1 MTQTIIE
8 TAVEIAREAGGLLR
22 ELARQKLTVNYKS
35 VNDLVTNADKA
46 SEKLI
51 LHHLDAAFPSH
62 QVLAEESA
70 GGRPPL
76 PEPFPEFLWVIDPL
90 DGTTN
95 YAHGLPIYCV
105 SMGLL
110 HHGQPFL
117 GVVYDPERDE
127 LFTGGPKIGATLN
140 GEPIAVS
147 TEKEL
152 GRSVLAT
159 GFPYDIKTSPE
170 NNLGIFG
177 RFCLRCQAVRRLGS
191 AALDLCYLACGRLDG
206 FWELKLHPWDTAA
219 AWAIILGAGGKVT
232 AYDGGSFDPF
242 ALETLATNGHI
253 HDSMKAVL
261 INEDE

>member
-1 MTQTIIE
+1 MTIVETTID
-8 TAVEIAREAGGLLR
+8 IAREAGGLLH
-22 ELARQKLTVNYKS
+22 ELVRQKLSIDYKS
-35 VNDLVTNADKA
+35 VNDLVTNADRA

-51 LHHLDAAFPSH
+51 LHRLSTAFPSH
-62 QVLAEESA
+62 EVLAEESA

-95 YAHGLPIYCV
+95 YAHGLPLYCV

-110 HHGQPFL
+110 HEGQPFL

-127 LFTGGPKIGATLN
+127 LFVGGPTLGATLN
-140 GEPIAVS
+140 GEPISVS
-147 TEKEL
+147 AEKEL

-177 RFCLRCQAVRRLGS
+177 RFCLSCQAVRRLGS

-219 AWAIILGAGGKVT
+219 AWAIILGAGGEIT
-232 AYDGGSFDPF
+232 AYDGSPFDPF
-242 ALETLATNGHI
+242 ALETLATNGLI
-253 HDSMKAVL
+253 HDQMKAVL
-261 INEDE
+261 GEND